1 MRSSGKFAL
10 ITLLAIIVGGAA
22 VGTLIVARGISA
34 SDEPLALEAFVAR
47 QLRHLSIPWAKRAA
61 PNPVAQTKDVLVSAR
76 AHFADHCAVCHAND
90 GGGKTS
96 IGENLYPKAPD
107 MRKRD
112 TQSLSDGELFYII
125 RNGVRWTGMPAW
137 GDGPAEED
145 EESWGLVQFIRQ
157 LPNLTDE
164 DLREMRT
171 LNPKSPHE
179 IREEEESRRFL
190 DGESEAPDAPAHQHG
205 H

>member
-1 MRSSGKFAL
+1 MRSSGKLAV
-10 ITLLAIIVGGAA
+10 ITSLAVIVGGAA

-34 SDEPLALEAFVAR
+34 RDEPLALEAFVAR
-47 QLRHLSIPWAKRAA
+47 RLRHLSIPWASRAA

-76 AHFADHCAVCHAND
+76 AHFADHCAICHAND
-90 GGGKTS
+90 GSGKTP

-107 MRKRD
+107 MRERD

-137 GDGPAEED
+137 GDGPPEED
-145 EESWGLVQFIRQ
+145 EESWGLVHFIRQ
-157 LPNLTDE
+157 LPDLTE
-164 DLREMRT
+164 KDLREMRT
-171 LNPKSPHE
+171 LNPGSPHA
-179 IREEEESRRFL
+179 IREEEENRRFL
-190 DGESEAPDAPAHQHG
+190 EGESDAPDVPTHRHG